1 MRSVLAAL
9 LLCLAV
15 SGCSG
20 SATEPASGSSAAA
33 TSTSADATPTAA
45 ESPQAATAAPTEST
59 VTAPPVD
66 CVTAKCIALTFDDGP
81 WPGTTPLL
89 LDTLEREKV
98 PATMFLV
105 GKQAQAHPD
114 LVQREQAL
122 GLEIANHS
130 MTHPTLSKLSAD
142 DQRAE
147 LSQTQDILTQL
158 TGTPPTLMRP
168 PYAARN
174 KTTDQISGELGL
186 AVVVWD
192 SSPVDWENKDAATI
206 TRLTVSGAQPGAI
219 VLMHDTH
226 TWTVDAVPEIITQ
239 LRGQGYTFVTVSQ
252 LLGQAT
258 PGEVY
263 PR

>member
-1 MRSVLAAL
+1 
-9 LLCLAV
+9 
-15 SGCSG
+15 
-20 SATEPASGSSAAA
+20 
-33 TSTSADATPTAA
+33 
-45 ESPQAATAAPTEST
+45 
-59 VTAPPVD
+59 
-66 CVTAKCIALTFDDGP
+66 
-81 WPGTTPLL
+81 
-89 LDTLEREKV
+89 
-98 PATMFLV
+98 
-105 GKQAQAHPD
+105 
-114 LVQREQAL
+114 
-122 GLEIANHS
+122 
-130 MTHPTLSKLSAD
+130 
-142 DQRAE
+142 
-147 LSQTQDILTQL
+147 
-158 TGTPPTLMRP
+158 MRP